1 MPALICCRHGENLSL
16 STYAWVTIGPAWQ
29 LLAHLLWKEEAHVRA
44 SKFVLIT
51 RERAAALLSAAAEAT
66 PLVVANASFESPALA
81 DGTAISSSSVTFASQ
96 GGYGW
101 IYDANSS
108 IINPNASEFSN
119 AAGNGTPLG
128 ADGPQVTDVTRVS
141 GFGGIIQ
148 VLAGGDGIV
157 GNGDDPVVTAST
169 LYLLTVSV
177 GHSLT
182 RPNFGGY
189 DIQLFA
195 QMEPKTRSLL
205 KLLTR
210 RRHCA
215 RNLFRRRLISGQ
227 FDLVAI
233 CLRPSTGHSAATAVI
248 QRYGSVRQCPPCDR
262 ARARELEPAVCWR
275 AGAVYAASNAYAK
288 MLRPR

>member
-1 MPALICCRHGENLSL
+1 MKASKLVLIFALAGAATLL
-16 STYAWVTIGPAWQ
+16 ST
-29 LLAHLLWKEEAHVRA
+29 
-44 SKFVLIT
+44 
-51 RERAAALLSAAAEAT
+51 AAEAA

-101 IYDANSS
+101 VYDANSS
-108 IINPNASEFSN
+108 IINPDASEFTN
-119 AAGNGTPLG
+119 AAGNGVPLG
-128 ADGPQVTDVTRVS
+128 ANGPQVTDVTRVS
-141 GFGGIIQ
+141 GFGGIVQ

-195 QMEPKTRSLL
+195 RNGSQDTIVAQITNAGAAIVPGTFSDVALFLDSSTLSPSVYGQALGIRLQPQSSNGTVQFDNVRLETVPEPASWSLL
-205 KLLTR
+205 YVGAL
-210 RRHCA
+210 
-215 RNLFRRRLISGQ
+215 
-227 FDLVAI
+227 
-233 CLRPSTGHSAATAVI
+233 
-248 QRYGSVRQCPPCDR
+248 GSVY
-262 ARARELEPAVCWR
+262 AVRMRTRKC
-275 AGAVYAASNAYAK
+275 
-288 MLRPR
+288 

>member
-1 MPALICCRHGENLSL
+1 M
-16 STYAWVTIGPAWQ
+16 
-29 LLAHLLWKEEAHVRA
+29 RA
-44 SKFVLIT
+44 SKFVLIIALT
-51 RERAAALLSAAAEAT
+51 GAAALLSAAAEAT

-81 DGTAISSSSVTFASQ
+81 DGTAISSSSITFASQ

-101 IYDANSS
+101 TYDANSS

-128 ADGPQVTDVTRVS
+128 AAGSQVTDVTRVS

-195 QMEPKTRSLL
+195 RNGAQDTIVAQITDAGAAIVPGAFSDVALFLDSSTLSPSVNGQALGIRLQPQSSNGTVQFDNVRLATVPEPASWSLL
-205 KLLTR
+205 FVGALG
-210 RRHCA
+210 A
-215 RNLFRRRLISGQ
+215 MY
-227 FDLVAI
+227 
-233 CLRPSTGHSAATAVI
+233 AATM
-248 QRYGSVRQCPPCDR
+248 RTRKC
-262 ARARELEPAVCWR
+262 
-275 AGAVYAASNAYAK
+275 
-288 MLRPR
+288 

>member
-1 MPALICCRHGENLSL
+1 M
-16 STYAWVTIGPAWQ
+16 
-29 LLAHLLWKEEAHVRA
+29 RA
-44 SKFVLIT
+44 SKFVLIIALAG
-51 RERAAALLSAAAEAT
+51 AAALLSAAAEAT

-81 DGTAISSSSVTFASQ
+81 DGTAISSSSITFASQ

-101 IYDANSS
+101 TYDANSS

-128 ADGPQVTDVTRVS
+128 AAGSQVTDVTRVS

-189 DIQLFA
+189 NIQLFA
-195 QMEPKTRSLL
+195 RNGAQDTIVAQITDAAPPSCPEPFPTSPYFWTVRPCRHLFTAKHWAFGCNRSHP
-205 KLLTR
+205 TVR
-210 RRHCA
+210 FSSTMSA
-215 RNLFRRRLISGQ
+215 
-227 FDLVAI
+227 
-233 CLRPSTGHSAATAVI
+233 LRPCPSPRVGACCLLARLGLCTP
-248 QRYGSVRQCPPCDR
+248 RQCVRENAKTAFGSR
-262 ARARELEPAVCWR
+262 A
-275 AGAVYAASNAYAK
+275 N
-288 MLRPR
+288 